1 MNRTTHMNKENVERN
16 WCLLDLDGAVFGRA
30 ATVAA
35 KLLIGKHKPV
45 FTPGQD
51 CGDFVIA
58 INADKL
64 KVTGAKLAD
73 KRYYRHS
80 GYPGGLTER
89 TLAERLSENPAE
101 LFRDAVKRM
110 LPRNRLGRR
119 LITKL
124 KVYAGPNHPH
134 VAQKPVAYEAEQ
146 LKRI

>member
-1 MNRTTHMNKENVERN
+1 MNRTTHMNKERVERN
-16 WCLLDLDGAVFGRA
+16 WCLIDLDGAVFGRA
-30 ATVAA
+30 AAVAA

-58 INADKL
+58 INADKI
-64 KVTGAKLAD
+64 KVTGNKLSD

-89 TLAERLSENPAE
+89 TLAERLDRNSAE

-124 KVYAGPNHPH
+124 KIYAGEHHPH
-134 VAQKPVAYEAEQ
+134 VAQKPALYDAEQ